1 MISRRL
7 ILGGALAPLAAWPLS
22 ALPGATL
29 AQAARP
35 AAVTGAGMRVVCL
48 GGDVAEIVHALGRGH
63 LLVGCDDTCQY
74 PAAAARL
81 PRAGYVRAFSAEG
94 VLSMRP
100 TLVLA
105 SVAAGPATAL
115 GQLQSAGVR
124 VVEIP
129 EARDEAGLAG
139 KIMAV
144 GLALA
149 AADAAARLNARLQA
163 DFQQLARD
171 VAADRR
177 RPRTLA
183 LMSGTR
189 GVLMASGAGT
199 AADAVIRL
207 AGGVNAFASEGTR
220 PLTPEAGLAA
230 APEALLVPSHAAQ
243 ALGGPAR
250 ILASPTLARTPAAR
264 AGRLIVVDSLKL
276 LGFGPRTPEAAR
288 ELFTALRAPGART
301 TAARTR

>member
-7 ILGGALAPLAAWPLS
+7 ILGGCLAPLAVVPFAS
-22 ALPGATL
+22 L
-29 AQAARP
+29 AQSARP
-35 AAVTGAGMRVVCL
+35 PTTRSGAMRVVCL
-48 GGDVAEIVHALGRGH
+48 GGDVAEIVHAVGRGH

-74 PAAAARL
+74 PATVAQL

-100 TLVLA
+100 SLVLA
-105 SVAAGPATAL
+105 SSSAGPATAL
-115 GQLQSAGVR
+115 SQLAAAGIR
-124 VVEIP
+124 VVQIP
-129 EARDEAGLAG
+129 DARDAASLAI
-139 KIMAV
+139 KILAV
-144 GLALA
+144 GRALA
-149 AADAAARLNARLQA
+149 ATEAATRLNATIQA
-163 DFQQLARD
+163 EFQQLGRA

-183 LMSGTR
+183 LMSGAR

-199 AADAVIRL
+199 AADAVIQL

-230 APEALLVPSHAAQ
+230 APDALLVPSHAVD

-250 ILASPTLARTPAAR
+250 MLASPTLARTPAAR
-264 AGRLIVVDSLKL
+264 AGRLIVVDTLKL

-288 ELFTALRAPGART
+288 EVFTALRADTVRSSASRS
-301 TAARTR
+301 R